1 MPYPLQR
8 LLSLLLLIALAPL
21 MALIATVILA
31 IDGKPILFRQAR
43 VGRDRTPFKLYK
55 FRSMV
60 NDADRLLEANTDP
73 RGRLT
78 RTGGALRKSGLDELP
93 QLLNVLR
100 GDMALV
106 GPRAM
111 LPEIASRMPVKYESR
126 FSVLPGMTGLAQIS
140 GRNSI
145 PWSRRLALDVEY
157 TIKRNLRFDIGI
169 ALRTLRVLLTS
180 DGHSPDRNSAQV
192 DDLGLMGRE

>member
-1 MPYPLQR
+1 
-8 LLSLLLLIALAPL
+8 

-78 RTGGALRKSGLDELP
+78 RTGGVLRRSGLDELP

-111 LPEIASRMPVKYESR
+111 LPEIASRTPVKYESR

-145 PWSRRLALDVEY
+145 PWSRRLTLDVEY

-169 ALRTLRVLLTS
+169 ALRTVRVLLTS
-180 DGHSPDRNSAQV
+180 DGHSPDRNSTQV